1 MFVCVFVC
9 VCVRA
14 CVCYAS
20 EWKCE
25 TQRERKGK
33 SEKELVLC
41 PRFGGCGRAVYA
53 FLWCH
58 PRGHWGNSKRFLNLR
73 TCAGNDGFQNTPRLI
88 DRLLVPRW
96 FSRGTAGLFLMS
108 VPDKKS
114 HWHQAGLRDKHNYSA
129 LPCSWLVCVTQGI
142 IKVLIQCHHTF
153 LAEWEIFH
161 YLLRFLSWLHVSA
174 LACCWNI
181 VHCRLKTTLKP
192 ACCHHSKCRDLSVFA
207 SNSF

>member
-1 MFVCVFVC
+1 M
-9 VCVRA
+9 RA

-33 SEKELVLC
+33 SEKELV
-41 PRFGGCGRAVYA
+41 RFGGCGRAVYA

-58 PRGHWGNSKRFLNLR
+58 PRGHWGNSKRFLNSR
-73 TCAGNDGFQNTPRLI
+73 TRAGNDGFHHDTPRLI
-88 DRLLVPRW
+88 DRSLVPRW

-129 LPCSWLVCVTQGI
+129 LPCSWLVCVCVCVTQGI

-161 YLLRFLSWLHVSA
+161 YLLCFLFMTPRVSSG
-174 LACCWNI
+174 LLLK
-181 VHCRLKTTLKP
+181 HCTLSTEN
-192 ACCHHSKCRDLSVFA
+192 HIETSLLSPLQV
-207 SNSF
+207 